1 VLAHHY
7 SGSYPAATVQ
17 FGLYDVVDG
26 ERRLCGV
33 AVFGVPVSTAVLT
46 KPLPELR
53 PYTESLVCSR
63 FGLLDECPGNSESW
77 FLANCLNH
85 LLASGVRGVVS
96 FADPVPRRTASGV
109 LVMPGHVGT
118 IYAATNAVYA
128 SRATARTVKLLPD
141 GTVFHERTAQKIR
154 RQEQGHQYAEAQLIA
169 LGAPVPRAG
178 CSPAVWLREALVAVG
193 ARNVRHRGAHR
204 FCGRFSRVAAWPM
217 TVPGRE
223 GCGGCVPSKPH
234 HVATLSV
241 GTKVLNH
248 PVAGELSLDWDTLT
262 ASTDPDQQLVVWTAE
277 GGSPTHDGLRI
288 LASWAAERHQPI
300 AGPAG

>member
-1 VLAHHY
+1 M
-7 SGSYPAATVQ
+7 Q
-17 FGLYDVVDG
+17 FGLYEDVDG

-33 AVFGVPVSTAVLT
+33 AVFGVPVSTGVLT

-63 FGLLDECPGNSESW
+63 FVLLDECPGNSESW

-85 LLASGVRGVVS
+85 LLARGVRGVVS

-109 LVMPGHVGT
+109 LVMPGQVGT

-141 GTVFHERTAQKIR
+141 GTVFHDRTAQKIR

-169 LGAPVPRAG
+169 LGALVPRAG
-178 CSPAVWLREALVAVG
+178 CNPAVWLREALVAVG

-204 FCGRFSRVAAWPM
+204 YVWRLGRNR
-217 TVPGRE
+217 RE
-223 GCGGCVPSKPH
+223 REQIKLGLPAQRPYPKQR
-234 HVATLSV
+234 
-241 GTKVLNH
+241 
-248 PVAGELSLDWDTLT
+248 
-262 ASTDPDQQLVVWTAE
+262 DPE
-277 GGSPTHDGLRI
+277 
-288 LASWAAERHQPI
+288 PI
-300 AGPAG
+300 GV